1 VADERGQTGV
11 ARLGARLSRASTQGL
26 EDLGL
31 GGELFAQS
39 LAWLVLGRR
48 RRQPVRLAAIFEQM
62 MSVGIDAILI
72 VSILAAT
79 IGLMLAMQSIDALKQ
94 FGAETLVVL
103 GIAPVLTREFAP
115 LITGILVAGRSGSA
129 LAARLASMTL
139 SQEIDALMV
148 IGVNP
153 VRFLVV
159 PALLAM
165 IVMLPMLTF
174 WSDLVGFIGAGLYV
188 TGTLGMSWRL
198 YYEQTFEVVKMG
210 DVLHGIAKAA
220 IFAVLITIVGVVN
233 GATVTGGAEGVGR
246 VTTRS
251 VVQAISAIIIAD
263 MIYVYLTTR

>member
-39 LAWLVLGRR
+39 LTWLVLGRR
-48 RRQPVRLAAIFEQM
+48 RRQPVRLAPIFEQM

-139 SQEIDALMV
+139 SQEIDALTV

-165 IVMLPMLTF
+165 IVMLPTLTF
-174 WSDLVGFIGAGLYV
+174 WSDLVGFAGAGLYV
-188 TGTLGMSWRL
+188 TGALGMSWRL

-246 VTTRS
+246 ATTRS

>member
-1 VADERGQTGV
+1 
-11 ARLGARLSRASTQGL
+11 
-26 EDLGL
+26 
-31 GGELFAQS
+31 
-39 LAWLVLGRR
+39 
-48 RRQPVRLAAIFEQM
+48 
-62 MSVGIDAILI
+62 
-72 VSILAAT
+72 
-79 IGLMLAMQSIDALKQ
+79 
-94 FGAETLVVL
+94 
-103 GIAPVLTREFAP
+103 
-115 LITGILVAGRSGSA
+115 
-129 LAARLASMTL
+129 MTL

-220 IFAVLITIVGVVN
+220 IFAVLITIVRVVN